1 MRARRCPIGHVEFI
15 WYCSCKFSR
24 SRFSTNNDGLYPFT
38 AQKCNRR
45 FGARPTNAARIRQGI
60 KRLNYLTRKLYNMS
74 DLEVKEKKKSKDKS
88 GDGSSSAKVEKKEKK
103 EKDSS
108 KTEGGEKA
116 EKKEKKEKKD
126 KDPDAAA
133 APKEKSDKSDREKE
147 KKDKSDKSERSVKSD
162 KSEKPSKDKK
172 SSRDDSVADTGR
184 PGAPPPPTARAPPVK
199 STLPVKKTNY
209 LAGLDLPS
217 EGACEFRQPLST
229 VTCMEKQ
236 SSCRGDEIKFV
247 SLHVIA
253 ARLHQCLGLTKFILQ
268 VNPHTLIIMLAQRQ
282 RQGSSQVNKHN
293 PVPACYQF

>member
-1 MRARRCPIGHVEFI
+1 MHVSSFGSDGSQCKKKEPNLHLGRSAGTDHCTDPVADSAAAGFQQAATVCIHLPLKSAFVVSWHRRLTPSSSGELIKC
-15 WYCSCKFSR
+15 
-24 SRFSTNNDGLYPFT
+24 LYH
-38 AQKCNRR
+38 
-45 FGARPTNAARIRQGI
+45 
-60 KRLNYLTRKLYNMS
+60 LTEKPSNMA

-116 EKKEKKEKKD
+116 EKKEKKEKKE

-217 EGACEFRQPLST
+217 EGVCEFRQPSWTDISIGVEQLGGSGIIDQSHQLSCSHSIPSHNSAT
-229 VTCMEKQ
+229 GHTF
-236 SSCRGDEIKFV
+236 SADELSLSAVCV
-247 SLHVIA
+247 S
-253 ARLHQCLGLTKFILQ
+253 
-268 VNPHTLIIMLAQRQ
+268 
-282 RQGSSQVNKHN
+282 
-293 PVPACYQF
+293 